1 VAGDFELN
9 SPEDVEPRK
18 SPPIDAEPRLSF
30 SPIAWQKL
38 ALYTTLCEVEISGLG
53 LIDVVADGY
62 RLRDLLLV
70 DQEADTLAARLSGDA
85 VSDLIVRLV
94 TAGEDPEG
102 LRLWWHS
109 HAREAVFWSGDD
121 EETISGFQ
129 NEGMISL
136 VSNHSMRLLARLD
149 HYGPRATAFVWVEP
163 PVDPPAPGASE
174 IAAAKADIDRHVR
187 RVSIPMR
194 TRSEG

>member
-1 VAGDFELN
+1 LS
-9 SPEDVEPRK
+9 SPEDVDRRT
-18 SPPIDAEPRLSF
+18 SPQTDQAEPRLSF
-30 SPIAWQKL
+30 SPSAWQKL
-38 ALYTTLCEVEISGLG
+38 VLYTTLCEVEISGLG
-53 LIDVVADGY
+53 LVDETPDGY

-85 VSDLIVRLV
+85 VSDLIVGLIA
-94 TAGEDPEG
+94 AGEDPVG

-109 HAREAVFWSGDD
+109 HARESVFWSGDD

-129 NEGMISL
+129 NDGMISL

-149 HYGPRATAFVWVEP
+149 DYSPRATTFVWVEP
-163 PVDPPAPGASE
+163 PTDPPVPGASDV
-174 IAAAKADIDRHVR
+174 AAAKAEIDRHVR